1 MSSLQDLGKI
11 GLMVQCPACE
21 EEFSLKDAEIFDVR
35 QPLPSSVNRYF
46 KAREKGLL
54 KEEALLKRKL
64 AKLAGELDKKRKECS
79 KLSLKVRNQ
88 PVRLKIT
95 TQSVNLGFILEKILP
110 STPRFKF
117 ELADCRALFT
127 PVDYVSF
134 NGHTRTGRV
143 DSITFLE
150 IKTGDAQLQKN
161 QKSIRDAVGQRRLEI
176 QTYSHK

>member
-11 GLMVQCPACE
+11 GFMVQCPACE
-21 EEFSLKDAEIFDVR
+21 EEFPLKEAKIFDVR
-35 QPLPSSVNRYF
+35 QPLPSSLNRYF

-54 KEEALLKRKL
+54 KEEAALKRKL
-64 AKLAGELDKKRKECS
+64 AKLAGELDKKRNECS

-88 PVRLKIT
+88 PIVLKT
-95 TQSVNLGFILEKILP
+95 VTQSVNFGQILEKILP

-117 ELADCRALFT
+117 VLTDCRALFT

-134 NGHTRTGRV
+134 NGHTRSGRV
-143 DSITFLE
+143 DSISFIE
-150 IKTGDAQLQKN
+150 IKTGNAQLQKN
-161 QKSIRDAVGQRRLEI
+161 QQSVRDAVGQRRLEI